1 MTISASEIRQA
12 LENDEFVFFYQPK
25 VSFLSGRISGAEALI
40 RWCRGD
46 GDVHVPHTFMPVA
59 EASGMVPEIT
69 RHMFPRLLEDFQRIR
84 GQQGQEGLA
93 FNISGSDLDAPNLV
107 ALIRESISDGRLDAA
122 HLELEITESTAVE
135 ENDVIARSL
144 TGLLA
149 AGVQLCMDDY
159 GTGFSSLA
167 TLNRL
172 PFSTLKMDQSF
183 VMRLMRSP
191 KSATLIKTSIAMAQL
206 LGIKT
211 VVEGIESQQ
220 VYEALLHYGCTE
232 GQGYWISRPLPLGE
246 YLDLLNSDRHW
257 PASPVGMLRMAEISH
272 SWQFK
277 LVTDTVFTYLKQWER
292 PDSAAELLHVD
303 HQACALGEWYYGPG
317 QALAGSSDFE
327 RVELPHR
334 MMHEVCGEIF
344 TAMGK
349 NQGTD
354 VLAPLLE
361 RLSERSCQMSSSLHR
376 LETHLLLSE
385 LG

>member
-172 PFSTLKMDQSF
+172 PFS
-183 VMRLMRSP
+183 
-191 KSATLIKTSIAMAQL
+191 
-206 LGIKT
+206 
-211 VVEGIESQQ
+211 
-220 VYEALLHYGCTE
+220 
-232 GQGYWISRPLPLGE
+232 
-246 YLDLLNSDRHW
+246 
-257 PASPVGMLRMAEISH
+257 
-272 SWQFK
+272 
-277 LVTDTVFTYLKQWER
+277 
-292 PDSAAELLHVD
+292 
-303 HQACALGEWYYGPG
+303 
-317 QALAGSSDFE
+317 
-327 RVELPHR
+327 
-334 MMHEVCGEIF
+334 
-344 TAMGK
+344 
-349 NQGTD
+349 
-354 VLAPLLE
+354 
-361 RLSERSCQMSSSLHR
+361 
-376 LETHLLLSE
+376 
-385 LG
+385 